1 MGRRAKNK
9 QSAPEPLDPK
19 PTPSSK
25 KLGKRKADSDDL
37 DGKQSQRPSKKV
49 KDGQGNPKAKTKG
62 TSKPTKGSKKK
73 GKYIASD
80 GQDSGDGWEDVDDDV
95 DLKAHVKFVVLVIF
109 LRFIAQQAAR
119 SLFDDGDEEDPD
131 AHLDLDEFDLDNV
144 ECDLLLFMP
153 LALHELILPPSD
165 EPLRGQLQEF
175 DFDTDE
181 EEEEEDD
188 SPKAPVGKRKKS
200 KQAERPLKIIPT
212 ASDASSSDSDASDD
226 DDEERVT
233 MANMEARSK
242 ALDAH
247 AAAEAELDAE
257 ELRGGAQE
265 NEEDEDVDMDRE
277 ADEEGNMD
285 AEPFHLP
292 TTAEREEEKARGG
305 PDLQVVQRR
314 MRECVRVLEKFSK
327 RAEKGRS
334 VIWCSCGV
342 VLSLILVS
350 VHGQN
355 IQASLW
361 LI

>member
-9 QSAPEPLDPK
+9 QSAPEPLNAK

-25 KLGKRKADSDDL
+25 KLGKRKADSDL

-49 KDGQGNPKAKTKG
+49 KDGQGNPKPKAKG
-62 TSKPTKGSKKK
+62 TSKQTKGSKKK
-73 GKYIASD
+73 GKSVSFD
-80 GQDSGDGWEDVDDDV
+80 DQDSGDGWEDVDDDV
-95 DLKAHVKFVVLVIF
+95 DLKTHVKFVVLVVF
-109 LRFIAQQAAR
+109 FRFIAQRAAR
-119 SLFDDGDEEDPD
+119 SLFDDGDEDDPD

-144 ECDLLLFMP
+144 ECDLLLFIP
-153 LALHELILPPSD
+153 LALHELMLPPSD
-165 EPLRGQLQEF
+165 EPLRGPLQEF

-181 EEEEEDD
+181 EQEEDD
-188 SPKAPVGKRKKS
+188 SSKAPVGKRKKS

-226 DDEERVT
+226 DDDEERVT

-242 ALDAH
+242 ALDAR
-247 AAAEAELDAE
+247 AAAEAEIDAE
-257 ELRGGAQE
+257 ELRGAQE
-265 NEEDEDVDMDRE
+265 DEEEDEDVDMDGE
-277 ADEEGNMD
+277 ADEEDNMD

-334 VIWCSCGV
+334 VIWCSCDVCFYRSSSFQFTVRIYRPAYG
-342 VLSLILVS
+342 
-350 VHGQN
+350 
-355 IQASLW
+355 
-361 LI
+361 